1 MMGTCNCVPGEVHM
15 RDLRKPSKGM
25 PKNLNGQKKGTMASN
40 RHVPEQ
46 NGFHHLHHGHVDLNN
61 G

>member
-1 MMGTCNCVPGEVHM
+1 MCWVHAIVPGEVHM
-15 RDLRKPSKGM
+15 RDLLARHA
-25 PKNLNGQKKGTMASN
+25 KNFEWAEKTGTMASN

-46 NGFHHLHHGHVDLNN
+46 NGFHHLHHVHVDLNN

>member
-1 MMGTCNCVPGEVHM
+1 MPGEVHLW
-15 RDLRKPSKGM
+15 DLHKPSKGM

>member
-1 MMGTCNCVPGEVHM
+1 MPGEVHM
-15 RDLRKPSKGM
+15 RDLLARHA
-25 PKNLNGQKKGTMASN
+25 KNFEWAEKTGTMASN

-46 NGFHHLHHGHVDLNN
+46 NGFHHLHHVHVDLNN